1 MVVLP
6 MVVPQSVW
14 GPAGFLELI
23 ALPAYRVCATLRPS
37 LMARYLLLMDAN
49 RQIPPVAVAI
59 LEADLEYPSIP
70 WGLRAN
76 SKGMRKATSL
86 FFEHL

>member
-1 MVVLP
+1 
-6 MVVPQSVW
+6 
-14 GPAGFLELI
+14 
-23 ALPAYRVCATLRPS
+23 
-37 LMARYLLLMDAN
+37 MARYLLLMDAS
-49 RQIPPVAVAI
+49 RQIQPVAVAI

>member
-1 MVVLP
+1 MVVHP
-6 MVVPQSVW
+6 WCM
-14 GPAGFLELI
+14 GPSGLSGVDCIAGI
-23 ALPAYRVCATLRPS
+23 SCATLRPS
-37 LMARYLLLMDAN
+37 LMARYLLLMDASL
-49 RQIPPVAVAI
+49 QIQPVAVAI

-70 WGLRAN
+70 WELRAN

>member
-1 MVVLP
+1 
-6 MVVPQSVW
+6 
-14 GPAGFLELI
+14 
-23 ALPAYRVCATLRPS
+23 
-37 LMARYLLLMDAN
+37 MARYLLLMDAS
-49 RQIPPVAVAI
+49 RQIQPVAVAI

-70 WGLRAN
+70 WELRAN